1 MTGCRGT
8 NVRRMQQGIL
18 IRIVVRSTTGLEDPS
33 SRRVVRSPTR
43 DRAVERHLGRPRLL
57 MYVLPVCSTPAP
69 RCLLATTWYVFGLMI
84 LDSAL
89 ILI

>member
-43 DRAVERHLGRPRLL
+43 DRAVERHLSDAPAFVCTYFPCVVLL
-57 MYVLPVCSTPAP
+57 P
-69 RCLLATTWYVFGLMI
+69 LAACWLQHGMFLV
-84 LDSAL
+84 
-89 ILI
+89 